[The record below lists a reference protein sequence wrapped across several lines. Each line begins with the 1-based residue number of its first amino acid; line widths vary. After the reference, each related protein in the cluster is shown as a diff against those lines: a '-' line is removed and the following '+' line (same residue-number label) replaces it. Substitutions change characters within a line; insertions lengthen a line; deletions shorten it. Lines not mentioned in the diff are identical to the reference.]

1 MFTTSTEDG
10 RTMEDIQQQLTRVLE
25 THRTGDHDTARAE
38 CAELLISAPELP
50 DAHYV
55 MGLLIQDTG
64 DHQQASQLLGRAIRI
79 DPDRAEFHDAI
90 GVSLVSLGKHREGLC
105 SFAEAVRLEPENRLA
120 VMHLGLLSLR
130 LGLADTA
137 LPCFESL
144 MNMGETGTELLSL
157 RGQALYRLN
166 RYQEAVEWLHR
177 CLDIAPEHI
186 DAHRYLAR
194 TLLKLERYSEAITCF
209 QFVTE
214 SEPHNSQIL
223 ILLGEAL
230 MGTGALN
237 EAEKVLLHAIDLDHS
252 QHQAH
257 ANLGHVQA
265 ALGLTEEPLRSFLT
279 ALRLRPHDFE
289 YRCQLGHLL
298 LQQGYLP
305 KAEHCFRLVL
315 RQQPYH
321 VDAIAGLATV
331 LSKMGDN
338 EGAIALAEP
347 LIKAG
352 TDHVDLAYIYA
363 VLCRK
368 LERSRDAIPV
378 LVKLLN
384 RSRPVQSRAQLLHAL
399 GELYETSHQHELAFK
414 THREANEAT
423 DGNFQPEEFKSHVTD
438 MIEVFRHIDFPHLPR
453 SENPTRIPVL
463 IVGMPRTGTTL
474 VEQILATHPNV
485 MGAGELEE
493 LQMLARA
500 LPEILGTNTP
510 YPHCIDQ
517 LSSDIATHLSI
528 WYTERMVTKA
538 GDATRIT
545 DKMPQNFLHLGLAA
559 LLLPNIRIVHC
570 RRNPMDT
577 ALSCYFMHFK
587 ESHAFTTDLETLG
600 QFYVQYERLMQHW
613 REVLPLPILD
623 VQYEDMV
630 TYPEETMRRIVDFA
644 GLSWHPDCT
653 RFYSNDRDVLTAS
666 AEQVRQPIY
675 NTSVNRHK
683 PYSAELDPFRKVLIE
698 AGIVTDQVPTRLH

>member
-1 MFTTSTEDG
+1 
-10 RTMEDIQQQLTRVLE
+10 MEDIQQQLTRVLE
-25 THRTGDHDTARAE
+25 THRTGDHDTAKAE

-55 MGLLIQDTG
+55 MGLLVQDAG
-64 DHQQASQLLGRAIRI
+64 DHQKASQLLGRAIRI
-79 DPDRAEFHDAI
+79 DPTRAEFHDAI

-105 SFAEAVRLEPENRLA
+105 SFAEAVRIEPNNRLA

-130 LGLADTA
+130 LGLAETS

-144 MNMGETGTELLSL
+144 MKMGETGTELLSL

-166 RYQEAVEWLHR
+166 RFQEAVEWLHK
-177 CLDIAPEHI
+177 CLDLAPEHI

-209 QFVTE
+209 RFVTE
-214 SEPHNSQIL
+214 AEPHNSKIL

-230 MGTGALN
+230 MCSGELP
-237 EAEKVLLHAIDLDHS
+237 EAEQVLRLAIDMDHS
-252 QHQAH
+252 HHEAH
-257 ANLGHVQA
+257 ANLGQVQA

-279 ALRLRPHDFE
+279 ALRLRPHDHT
-289 YRCQLGHLL
+289 YRCQLGQLL

-331 LSKMGDN
+331 LSKMGDH
-338 EGAIALAEP
+338 EGALALAEP
-347 LIKAG
+347 LIEAG
-352 TDHVDLAYIYA
+352 TDNVDLAYIYSI
-363 VLCRK
+363 LCRK
-368 LERSRDAIPV
+368 LGRSKDAIPV
-378 LVKLLN
+378 LVRLLN
-384 RSRPVQSRAQLLHAL
+384 RSRPVQSRAQLMHAL
-399 GELYETSHQHELAFK
+399 GELYETSQQHELAFD
-414 THREANEAT
+414 THQEANEAT
-423 DGNFQPEEFKSHVTD
+423 SGEFRRDDFKSHVSD
-438 MIEVFRHIDFPHLPR
+438 LIQVFDRVEFPHMPR
-453 SENPTRIPVL
+453 SENPTRLPVL

-474 VEQILATHPNV
+474 VEQVLATHPNV
-485 MGAGELEE
+485 IGAGELEE

-500 LPEILGTNTP
+500 LPEILGTTTP
-510 YPHCIDQ
+510 YPQCIDH
-517 LSSDIATHLSI
+517 LSPDIATHLSI
-528 WYTERMVTKA
+528 WYTERMVAKA

-545 DKMPQNFLHLGLAA
+545 DKMPQNFLYLGLAA
-559 LLLPNIRIVHC
+559 LLLPNIKIIHC
-570 RRNPMDT
+570 RRNPLDT

-587 ESHAFTTDLETLG
+587 QSHAFTTDLESLG
-600 QFYVQYERLMQHW
+600 HFYVQYERLMKHW
-613 REVLPLPILD
+613 NEVLPLPILD

-630 TYPEETMRRIVDFA
+630 TYPEQTMRRIVDFA

-653 RFYSNDRDVLTAS
+653 RFYSNDRDVMTAS

-675 NTSVNRHK
+675 TTSVNRHRH
-683 PYSAELDPFRKVLIE
+683 YLDQLDPFKRVLIE
-698 AGIVTDQVPTRLH
+698 AGIEPSRVPTRLH